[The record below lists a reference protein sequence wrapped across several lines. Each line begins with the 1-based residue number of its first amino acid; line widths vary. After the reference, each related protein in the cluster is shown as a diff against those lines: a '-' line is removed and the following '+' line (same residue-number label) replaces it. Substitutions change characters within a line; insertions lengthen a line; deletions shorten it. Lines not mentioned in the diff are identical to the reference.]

1 MVSLLLQG
9 LENVSNPPFIRVL
22 VAAAVLANFG
32 VSSAVWDKKVDNM
45 KTSLIRYAYSK
56 SLGFFFFIKVL
67 LKRIFFSFAFFFIVF
82 DVYKT

>member
-56 SLGFFFFIKVL
+56 SLGSFFIKVL
-67 LKRIFFSFAFFFIVF
+67 LKRIFFSFAFFFYCF
-82 DVYKT
+82 